1 MQTRRQFVKTMPILG
16 TGLLLT
22 ENTVPAAQTQGA
34 PTAPDGNSWHSQS
47 LTTETV
53 TGPNGSITTRT
64 ALSVNPRLGAR
75 NRKSPNQ
82 SPRACMPCAAG
93 ALPTASPSKAPNGWI
108 IVDTGDSTQ
117 AATEMRETLER
128 AVGKKIKVAA
138 ILLTHWHYAD
148 GTGAWLDEGTEI
160 WGHEHL
166 DRNRMAS
173 GGISVMGGYL
183 MSRATAQFG
192 VFHPATGPDAF
203 PNALS
208 FTPEK
213 FLLVSSYQPP
223 TKWFPDGKVIDLVIA
238 GEPIQVAPSRTD
250 VMDSVAFY
258 FPQRRLMVTN
268 FLVIDTIFNIY
279 TLRGGAFRNP
289 EILVNDARWVESK
302 NAETLLDIH
311 GPTLRGEEIVREAV
325 ERSVDSIQLIHDQ
338 TLRLIAGG
346 FGPREA
352 AETIYMPRN
361 LREAREGYG
370 QVESHVRQIYNGNV
384 GWFDGDVYDINPL
397 SVKEEAER
405 TVQAMGGRAAVQK
418 MATQAVADGG
428 LANWR
433 WALKLTS
440 LLLKLDPS
448 DATARQARA
457 TAARALG
464 QRTDSANARGFY
476 ITEALQME
484 GKLLVQGQPQTMD
497 GIRKFLSTPRA
508 ERLTVVSAEQN
519 LQFVRY
525 LVDPRKAEGQRL
537 VFTLA
542 AEGDPQIWRIEL
554 RNSVLVISPVASRG
568 ARHVDVTRSEL
579 ADFVVGK
586 GAPAKAVNRWPSWIA
601 CWIEAVCCRRPWPS
615 RRCSMRKAI

>member
-1 MQTRRQFVKTMPILG
+1 MG
-16 TGLLLT
+16 
-22 ENTVPAAQTQGA
+22 
-34 PTAPDGNSWHSQS
+34 
-47 LTTETV
+47 V
-53 TGPNGSITTRT
+53 TDSKI
-64 ALSVNPRLGAR
+64 AEQV
-75 NRKSPNQ
+75 
-82 SPRACMPCAAG
+82 AAG
-93 ALPTASPSKAPNGWI
+93 VYALRGWGIAHSFAIEAPNGWI
-108 IVDTGDSTQ
+108 VVDTGDSTH
-117 AATEMRETLER
+117 AAAEMRETLER

-148 GTGAWLDEGTEI
+148 GTAAWLDEGTEI

-173 GGISVMGGYL
+173 GGVSVMGGYL

-192 VFHPATGPDAF
+192 VFHPTTGPDAF

-213 FLLVSSYQPP
+213 FLLVSSYKPP
-223 TKWFPDGKVIDLVIA
+223 TKLFADGKVIDVVIA

-302 NAETLLDIH
+302 NAEILLDIH
-311 GPTLRGEEIVREAV
+311 GPTLRGEEVVRTAL

-338 TLRLIAGG
+338 ALRLIASGL
-346 FGPREA
+346 GPREA
-352 AETIYMPRN
+352 AESLYMPRS
-361 LREAREGYG
+361 LREGREGYG

-397 SVKEEAER
+397 AVKEETER
-405 TVQAMGGRAAVQK
+405 TVQAMGGRAAVQGL
-418 MATQAVADGG
+418 ATKAVADGG

-440 LLLKLDPS
+440 LLLKLDPA

-464 QRTDSANARGFY
+464 QRTDAANARGFY

-484 GKLLVQGQPQTMD
+484 GKLLVQEQPQTMD

-508 ERLTVVSAEQN
+508 ERLTVVPAEQN

-542 AEGDPQIWRIEL
+542 AEGDPQIRRVEL
-554 RNSVLVISPVASRG
+554 RNSVLVISDADSK
-568 ARHVDVTRSEL
+568 AAKHVDVTRSEL
-579 ADFVVGK
+579 ADFVLGK
-586 GAPAKAVNRWPSWIA
+586 GAPATGGEPLAELDRVLDRSRLMPPATAVP
-601 CWIEAVCCRRPWPS
+601 AVLDA
-615 RRCSMRKAI
+615 KGDLKYNDGLEH